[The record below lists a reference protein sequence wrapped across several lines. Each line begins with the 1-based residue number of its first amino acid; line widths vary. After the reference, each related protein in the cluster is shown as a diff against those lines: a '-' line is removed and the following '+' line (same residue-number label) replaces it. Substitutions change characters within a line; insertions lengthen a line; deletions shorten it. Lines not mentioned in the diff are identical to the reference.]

1 MKIDNADIDDEN
13 IEIYNDSKETIEIKD
28 NDSEETI
35 KERST

>member
-13 IEIYNDSKETIEIKD
+13 MEIDNDSKETIEIKD

>member
-1 MKIDNADIDDEN
+1 MKIDNAAIDDEN
-13 IEIYNDSKETIEIKD
+13 IEIDNDSKETIEIKD

>member
-13 IEIYNDSKETIEIKD
+13 IEIDNDSKETIEIKD